1 MGDHERHH
9 HGAGSWQ
16 MQPRWSTREAA
27 VRWGPQHARKRTQT
41 RLFLPPTSGILVGP
55 VACGV
60 LLQLLF
66 VNQQNLPCGRGWI
79 RETKTSFASKLK
91 KLLRNTTWTGRE
103 IKCKIEPSC
112 HRSVTSC
119 SVDDFCCKGLWEA
132 MSTYGEARRPNWP
145 IFYLVQGFLCMQ
157 GKFKIK
163 SSGNHWPRYFSY
175 PRAMF
180 REAK

>member
-1 MGDHERHH
+1 MWKGSPEEREGRKQEPSWLRECH
-9 HGAGSWQ
+9 HGWPRASSPRSGLLTDAAKVKHPGSRRPLGTSARQ
-16 MQPRWSTREAA
+16 EADSDTSISTAD
-27 VRWGPQHARKRTQT
+27 
-41 RLFLPPTSGILVGP
+41 SGLLVGP

-112 HRSVTSC
+112 HRSVNSC
-119 SVDDFCCKGLWEA
+119 SVDDFCARDSEKPCPHMERQGDPTDPY
-132 MSTYGEARRPNWP
+132 ST
-145 IFYLVQGFLCMQ
+145 
-157 GKFKIK
+157 
-163 SSGNHWPRYFSY
+163 
-175 PRAMF
+175 
-180 REAK
+180 